1 MLAIK
6 LTPDEFGVVG
16 IAIVVSAF
24 IQSFSE
30 LGFGAAL
37 IHKKNTANGH
47 FSSVFFVNLLLGI
60 ILGGTCFLFADI
72 ISAIFNSE
80 RIAPILRVL
89 SVGFIV
95 NSVSLSHIA
104 MLQKEMRFRD
114 LARRDVYAS
123 IAGAIAG
130 IAALLSGAGVWSIVV
145 QLITYYIV
153 GALIIWHL
161 AAWRPRLSEYSLDF
175 LKELWP
181 YSSKILMTNLLNFG
195 VKNTDRILIGGA
207 LGTYA
212 LGIYTFGYNL
222 VMLPISSI
230 NAAIGT
236 YLFPKYSAMQDKL
249 SEVRFSYLRVMKL
262 TFFSLAPLVIIFS
275 QTVHVFVDLIWGD
288 AWAEAI
294 PTIQVLCA
302 LAILGCFVA
311 PSGQL
316 MKSFGRPDW
325 LLYWSIFTI
334 LLSAIL
340 LFLGIKIAGLI
351 GASLALLLS
360 CVLSLPVVMLI
371 IKQLIG
377 VDFRKII
384 KLIGPI
390 AIASISMLATFLV
403 SKIQGYDGL
412 LSLSI
417 TTFAALAIYLIV
429 MVWFDKSA
437 QNIAKLFCSG
447 ERRIVH
453 LVRLFANHPY

>member
-1 MLAIK
+1 
-6 LTPDEFGVVG
+6 
-16 IAIVVSAF
+16 
-24 IQSFSE
+24 
-30 LGFGAAL
+30 
-37 IHKKNTANGH
+37 
-47 FSSVFFVNLLLGI
+47 
-60 ILGGTCFLFADI
+60 
-72 ISAIFNSE
+72 
-80 RIAPILRVL
+80 
-89 SVGFIV
+89 
-95 NSVSLSHIA
+95 
-104 MLQKEMRFRD
+104 
-114 LARRDVYAS
+114 
-123 IAGAIAG
+123 
-130 IAALLSGAGVWSIVV
+130 
-145 QLITYYIV
+145 
-153 GALIIWHL
+153 
-161 AAWRPRLSEYSLDF
+161 
-175 LKELWP
+175 
-181 YSSKILMTNLLNFG
+181 
-195 VKNTDRILIGGA
+195 
-207 LGTYA
+207 
-212 LGIYTFGYNL
+212 
-222 VMLPISSI
+222 MLPISSI

-437 QNIAKLFCSG
+437 QNTAKLFCSG